1 MGASLSDLV
10 IYANASETDSTSIN
24 SAVQRLADIGQR
36 AVVVVDRC
44 PPETH
49 RILVGMVLRSG
60 SRLSLITIDDEVPTG
75 TPDRSILRVAE
86 APSGV
91 TEGITRQLSPGL
103 PWEDHR
109 RLVRFS
115 KGYPGIAILIAR
127 SWADARPIAHAADDD
142 LVDAFVLGR
151 RPREPDLLRKCAALL
166 AAFGLVKV
174 DQANEDQLTEI
185 AARGRNLTCRDLR
198 FGSQELVRQ
207 GAARRRGG
215 AVVIQPRPI
224 ALKLAERQWQE
235 WNEVDWQQVLAG
247 SGSSGLKIMAARQ
260 LALLN
265 TTDVA
270 HAVVR
275 CVCRVGGPF
284 DGIEGIS
291 ATGHTAVLSA
301 LAEIDTRMVARQI
314 ERSLGDLED
323 WSTVQHDVR
332 RNLVRAAEK
341 ISFPPDTF
349 EEGARLLLRLAVE
362 ENETWAN
369 NATEQFKALF
379 PVYLGNTS
387 ADGATRLTVLEEA
400 ADTNDPRQRLIVVS
414 ALIDAWS
421 LTHGARM
428 AGAESHGSRP
438 ALEPWHPATK
448 QERDDYIGRGL
459 TLLVQFATGDD
470 ASGAAARAGLGGNL
484 RTLIAAG
491 FLDRIEV
498 EIRRIVAAVGPW
510 PEALEG
516 LGHSVRYDGGRMGPE
531 AVGRVRTLIREL
543 TSQDLESRVRLLV
556 TDMPWNFL
564 EEGDLGSE
572 SHYKRQI
579 DAVEQLAAELLVQPV
594 TLEGVLPRISR
605 ASQQIGRGSQRMAAP
620 FGHAIGKLS
629 DSPLSWLEPIVAA
642 LVDAPK
648 NERDFELLCGY
659 VTGIATDYPHVV
671 RAFKQRAADSAELAP
686 ALPGICWMLG
696 ITDEDVE
703 LALRAFQA
711 GHLPP
716 WSLARWATG
725 GVLGTVPAASLA
737 PLFDAMLDESAEAF
751 GVALGLMSMYAYR
764 RPEKLEGLRPQLR
777 KVAENLT
784 RWDRSRYNVID
795 VHRFGR
801 IMQWLL
807 EKGRQD
813 TDARGT
819 ALTLAKAVVTFQDHD
834 DKRFIEP
841 IVRPLLREFP
851 EVVWPLIGQ
860 AIVSD
865 QVSAWRLR
873 YVLGSHLSSDD
884 RQNAAILSLPQEA
897 LFAWCHAHPESAPAV
912 AAAVVP
918 VLTSYDRETPETP
931 SLHPVMERLLDEFG
945 DREDVQRS
953 IRGNIHPYCW
963 WGSPTDYHALY
974 EKPLTRLREEHASP
988 RVRRWAGTMLREL
1001 ASTNAAIRYE
1011 EEEMEAN
1018 WEI

>member
-1 MGASLSDLV
+1 M
-10 IYANASETDSTSIN
+10 
-24 SAVQRLADIGQR
+24 
-36 AVVVVDRC
+36 
-44 PPETH
+44 
-49 RILVGMVLRSG
+49 
-60 SRLSLITIDDEVPTG
+60 
-75 TPDRSILRVAE
+75 
-86 APSGV
+86 
-91 TEGITRQLSPGL
+91 
-103 PWEDHR
+103 
-109 RLVRFS
+109 
-115 KGYPGIAILIAR
+115 
-127 SWADARPIAHAADDD
+127 
-142 LVDAFVLGR
+142 
-151 RPREPDLLRKCAALL
+151 
-166 AAFGLVKV
+166 
-174 DQANEDQLTEI
+174 
-185 AARGRNLTCRDLR
+185 
-198 FGSQELVRQ
+198 
-207 GAARRRGG
+207 
-215 AVVIQPRPI
+215 VIQPRPI
-224 ALKLAERQWQE
+224 ALRLAERQWQE
-235 WNEVDWQQVLAG
+235 WNEADWQQVLAG
-247 SGSSGLKIMAARQ
+247 DGNPRLKVLAARQ

-270 HAVVR
+270 HAIVR
-275 CVCRVGGPF
+275 YVCRVGGPF

-301 LAEIDTRMVARQI
+301 LAEIDAGMVVQQI
-314 ERSLGDLED
+314 ERSLGEVED
-323 WSTVQHDVR
+323 WSAVQGDVR
-332 RNLVRAAEK
+332 RNLVQAAEK

-349 EEGARLLLRLAVE
+349 EEGARLLLRLAVK

-369 NATEQFKALF
+369 NATGQFKALF
-379 PVYLGNTS
+379 PVHLGNTS
-387 ADGATRLTVLEEA
+387 ADGTMRLTVLEEA
-400 ADTNDPRQRLIVVS
+400 ADTSDPRQRLIVVC
-414 ALIDAWS
+414 ALIDALN
-421 LTHGARM
+421 LTHGSRM

-438 ALEPWHPATK
+438 ALEPWRPATK
-448 QERDDYIGRGL
+448 QERDDYIERGL
-459 TLLVQFATGDD
+459 TLLAQFATGDD

-556 TDMPWNFL
+556 TDMPWDFL
-564 EEGDLGSE
+564 DEDDLGSE
-572 SHYKRQI
+572 SHYRRQV
-579 DAVEQLAAELLVQPV
+579 DAVEDLAAELLVQPV
-594 TLEGVLPRISR
+594 ILESVLPQISR
-605 ASQQIGRGSQRMAAP
+605 ASQQIGRRNQRMAAP

-629 DSPLSWLEPIVAA
+629 DSPPDWLDPIVAA
-642 LVDAPK
+642 LLDAPK

-659 VTGIATDYPHVV
+659 VTGIATDYPDVV

-703 LALRAFQA
+703 LALHAFRA
-711 GHLPP
+711 GHLHP
-716 WSLARWATG
+716 WALARWAWG
-725 GVLGTVPAASLA
+725 GVLETIPAVSLA

-751 GVALGLMSMYAYR
+751 GVALRLIGMSAHR
-764 RPEKLEGLRPQLR
+764 RPEKLEELRPQLR

-784 RWDRSRYNVID
+784 RWDRSRYDDMD
-795 VHRFGR
+795 VHHFGR
-801 IMQWLL
+801 IMKWLL
-807 EKGRQD
+807 AKGRQD

-819 ALTLAKAVVTFQDHD
+819 ALSLAKAVATFQDHGD
-834 DKRFIEP
+834 NRFIEP
-841 IVRPLLREFP
+841 ILRLLLREFP

-884 RQNAAILSLPQEA
+884 RQNAAILSLPQDA
-897 LFAWCHAHPESAPAV
+897 LFAWCHAHPESAPAYV
-912 AAAVVP
+912 AAVVP
-918 VLTSYDRETPETP
+918 VLTSYDRETPEPP
-931 SLHPVMERLLDEFG
+931 SLHPVMDRLLDEFG

-953 IRGNIHPYCW
+953 IGGNIHSYCG

-974 EKPLTRLREEHASP
+974 EKPLTRLHKEHASP

-1001 ASTNAAIRYE
+1001 ASTNEAIRYE
-1011 EEEMEAN
+1011 EEEREAN